1 MAAPEPIIL
10 SVRNLSK
17 TFGKTTAVTDISFEL
32 QRGKTLGIVGE
43 SGCGKTTTARMIM
56 GLIPASSGDIL
67 LEGRSQQ
74 DWLKQDTNGYRRKIQ
89 YVFQDPI
96 MSLNPRK
103 TVAQLI
109 ELPLRN
115 MSAMSKAQRAER
127 VRELMDLVS
136 LRAEFIDR
144 YPHEFSGGQCQR
156 IGIARALATEPD
168 ILLLDEPVSALDVSV
183 QAQILNLLRELQQRL
198 GLSYIFISH
207 DLAVVEALC
216 SQVLVMLDGEV
227 VEQGERKDIFNSP
240 QHAYTK
246 KLLGSVPKLKP
257 HGN

>member
-1 MAAPEPIIL
+1 MSSETPIL
-10 SVRNLSK
+10 SVSHLGKAFGRNS
-17 TFGKTTAVTDISFEL
+17 AVSDVSFAL
-32 QRGKTLGIVGE
+32 QRGETLGIVGE

-56 GLIPASSGDIL
+56 GLIPPDSGEIR
-67 LEGRSQQ
+67 LEGKLQQ
-74 DWLKQDTNGYRRKIQ
+74 DWLRRDPYGYRRRIQ

-103 TVAQLI
+103 TVAQLV

-115 MSAMSKAQRAER
+115 MTGLSRPQRAAR
-127 VRELMDLVS
+127 VRELMQLVS

-156 IGIARALATEPD
+156 IGIARALASEPD
-168 ILLLDEPVSALDVSV
+168 ILVLDEPVSALDVSV

-216 SQVLVMLDGEV
+216 DQVLVMLNGEV
-227 VEQGERKDIFNSP
+227 VEQGERRAIFQTP
-240 QHAYTK
+240 QHAYTRR
-246 KLLGSVPKLKP
+246 LLDSVPKL
-257 HGN
+257 NIQSQI

>member
-1 MAAPEPIIL
+1 MSPATPIL
-10 SVRNLSK
+10 TATRLSK
-17 TFGKTTAVTDISFEL
+17 TFGRTSAVKDISFAIE
-32 QRGKTLGIVGE
+32 RGKTLGIVGE

-56 GLIPASSGDIL
+56 GLIAPSSGEIQ
-67 LEGRSQQ
+67 LEGRSQR
-74 DWLKQDTNGYRRKIQ
+74 DWLKQDPYGYRRKIQ

-103 TVAQLI
+103 TVAQLV

-115 MSAMSKAQRAER
+115 LSNLAKPQRAER
-127 VRELMDLVS
+127 VRALMDLVS

-198 GLSYIFISH
+198 GLTYIFISH

-216 SQVLVMLDGEV
+216 DRVLVMLDGEV
-227 VEQGERKDIFNSP
+227 VEQGERKDIFNTP
-240 QHAYTK
+240 QHEYTK
-246 KLLGSVPKLKP
+246 KLLGSVPKFRQTS
-257 HGN
+257 N

>member
-1 MAAPEPIIL
+1 
-10 SVRNLSK
+10 
-17 TFGKTTAVTDISFEL
+17 
-32 QRGKTLGIVGE
+32 
-43 SGCGKTTTARMIM
+43 
-56 GLIPASSGDIL
+56 
-67 LEGRSQQ
+67 
-74 DWLKQDTNGYRRKIQ
+74 
-89 YVFQDPI
+89 
-96 MSLNPRK
+96 
-103 TVAQLI
+103 
-109 ELPLRN
+109 
-115 MSAMSKAQRAER
+115 
-127 VRELMDLVS
+127 MDLVS

>member
-227 VEQGERKDIFNSP
+227 VEQGERKDMFNSP

>member
-1 MAAPEPIIL
+1 MSPATPIL
-10 SVRNLSK
+10 TATRLSK
-17 TFGKTTAVTDISFEL
+17 TFGRTSAVKDISFAIE
-32 QRGKTLGIVGE
+32 RGKTLGIVGE